1 MWKYWLRIIGGALAI
16 FVVGFGILRVGR
28 RVERT
33 IESDEDLTIPLP
45 FVPFRLDAREV
56 GTFRNVTLR
65 RDAPHSISGVV
76 LRVRLRDSAAY
87 TSLADCRL
95 TVDDPTHLN
104 EQTTFRC
111 LASDSGLIEFGSVRL
126 ELRNG
131 ESSRALLL
139 PLLLDSAVVERI
151 RRRGAADSVAEA
163 VRSKAEG
170 QRRAGNGGRGG
181 AGGAGEASPEPAAK
195 AGAPVP
201 ARPEH

>member
-16 FVVGFGILRVGR
+16 FVVGSVILRMGR

-33 IESDEDLTIPLP
+33 VRSDEDLTIPLP
-45 FVPFRLDAREV
+45 FVPFRLDAQEV
-56 GTFRNVTLR
+56 GRFRNVTLR
-65 RDAPHSISGVV
+65 RDAPHSITGVT
-76 LRVRLRDSAAY
+76 LRVRLRDSALY

-104 EQTTFRC
+104 EHTTFRC
-111 LASDSGLIEFGSVRL
+111 LASDSGLIEFGTVRL

-151 RRRGAADSVAEA
+151 RRHGAADSVVEA
-163 VRSKAEG
+163 VRSKAGG
-170 QRRAGNGGRGG
+170 QPPPGDGGP
-181 AGGAGEASPEPAAK
+181 SP
-195 AGAPVP
+195 
-201 ARPEH
+201 